1 MNNRVKELRIKKGLS
16 QEELAN
22 MANLSRFT
30 IIKVEN
36 DSNCNLTK
44 NAMVSIANAL
54 EEKVS
59 EIFFL

>member
-1 MNNRVKELRIKKGLS
+1 
-16 QEELAN
+16 